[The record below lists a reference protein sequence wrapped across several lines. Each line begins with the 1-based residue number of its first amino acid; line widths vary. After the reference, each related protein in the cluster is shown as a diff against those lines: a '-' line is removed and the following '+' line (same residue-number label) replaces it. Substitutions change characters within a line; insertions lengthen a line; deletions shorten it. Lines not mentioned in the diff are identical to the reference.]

1 LSFIDGLV
9 KDGASLLIALPIFS
23 NMMLASLM
31 ETLNLSEVQELAHNE
46 GMCLLFVISVAII
59 T

>member
-1 LSFIDGLV
+1 MSLIDGV

-23 NMMLASLM
+23 NMVLARLM
-31 ETLNLSEVQELAHNE
+31 ETLNLSRIQEVAHNE
-46 GMCLLFVISVAII
+46 GMYLLFVISVAGI